1 VFKNEKILTKVPIGI
16 GILRLP
22 SQQHKK
28 QFNKIAYEA
37 KKIANYILKFQCST
51 Y

>member
-16 GILRLP
+16 LRLL

-37 KKIANYILKFQCST
+37 KKIANYILKFQLKI
-51 Y
+51 